1 MQAFRRCGSSSP
13 VWLQDCGPSVAGWRF
28 VAFVAGA
35 AMIGSTLTGCGSM
48 SAGSPP
54 PAPVVAPSNLTYVT
68 ATLSATVGV
77 PIPSDSASVGGSPA
91 TFSVSPVLPAGLALD
106 AATGTIS
113 GTPTAIASSANYV
126 VKAAN
131 SAGSTTA
138 TLTVAVVVAKP
149 SNLAYAESVV
159 NDVLGA
165 AMPAD
170 SPSFNSTVDS
180 FSIAP
185 VLPPGLVLDSSSGV
199 LSGTPA
205 STSPATVYTV
215 TAENS
220 SGSATTQLTISVNA
234 QETVL
239 LEQGHGNSILAIRST
254 AANVLSEDTS
264 GHWVLW
270 DYASGAII
278 ASGDG
283 ANTANQNQ
291 IDLAG
296 QLAVVATAQ
305 QVQMYS
311 VTDGHRILSIPTPSW
326 WRLATDGSYLC
337 AGSSTSLTTWSSAGE
352 QTFSLVGDY
361 HAALPYAAPGQIELA
376 GGPSGPNVIET
387 DSYPGGVS
395 AVSAQF
401 SGTFHAWFLDGHRFV
416 TNLGNTVWVYSSGAV
431 QQALLT
437 LPSIN
442 NLTGQGN
449 WFWVTIPGSPS
460 DEVDVYAVGGS
471 APAQVFTFPTNST
484 YVASGES
491 IGILQLGTPAMSVV
505 DLSGST
511 PVRSDFS
518 IPPIANLSAFAAASP
533 SQWVAGNFHG
543 VLLDGASLTSTRRYF
558 GFGAVFDI
566 AGSSNAAVVST
577 AIGKVLVFNPATAT
591 QIEAIDFLGGK
602 LALSSDGNVL
612 AAAGEALDYQNV
624 PDRTLNLYSLPSK
637 APSTSFVYSYNDSS
651 PFLLDFS
658 LSSSGTVLGQVL
670 ENGGSSGITGYSRIV
685 TDLTNDATIWADAGV
700 AYEFSTPILLSPD
713 GTLIAIASD
722 GNSSSAASFVT
733 NIYRDGVLNGAAAG
747 TGQGWSDN
755 GHLLVLNWTDGFMG
769 EGPDYSGSSLVDPT
783 GVVLS
788 TIPLTAMPE
797 ILGCFQSPT
806 NQCPQFPVQDR
817 FYDPRTNSIY
827 SLPTGA
833 LLWQIPFQAAQDT
846 GVGAVAGSMIVFETG
861 HQVIAATGP

>member
-1 MQAFRRCGSSSP
+1 MQAFLRCGTTTP
-13 VWLQDCGPSVAGWRF
+13 LKFEGCGLSFAGWRV
-28 VAFVAGA
+28 VAFLAVV

-48 SAGSPP
+48 SGSPPP
-54 PAPVVAPSNLTYVT
+54 PAPVVAPSNLTYAT
-68 ATLSATVGV
+68 STLSATVGV

-113 GTPTAIASSANYV
+113 GTPPAIASSAKYV
-126 VKAAN
+126 IEAAN

-138 TLTVAVVVAKP
+138 TVTVAVVVAKP
-149 SNLAYAESVV
+149 SNLTYAESVV
-159 NDVLGA
+159 NDVLGT
-165 AMPAD
+165 AMPPDA
-170 SPSFNSTVDS
+170 PSFNSRVDS

-185 VLPPGLVLDSSSGV
+185 ALPPGLVLDPSSGMI
-199 LSGTPA
+199 SGTPVSSSA
-205 STSPATVYTV
+205 AAVYTV

-220 SGSATTQLTISVNA
+220 SGSATTQLTIAVNA
-234 QETVL
+234 HETVL
-239 LEQGHGNSILAIRST
+239 LEQGHGDPILAIRST

-270 DYASGAII
+270 DYASGAIV

-283 ANTANQNQ
+283 ANITNQNQ

-296 QLAVVATAQ
+296 QLAVVAMAQ

-311 VTDGHRILSIPTPSW
+311 VTDGHLVLSIPAPSW
-326 WRLATDGSYLC
+326 WRLAADGSYLC
-337 AGSSTSLTTWSSAGE
+337 AGSSTSLTAWSPAGD
-352 QTFSLVGDY
+352 QTFSLTGDY
-361 HAALPYAAPGQIELA
+361 HTALVYAAPGQIELA
-376 GGPSGPNVIET
+376 EGPAGDNVIES
-387 DSYPGGVS
+387 DSYPGGAS
-395 AVSAQF
+395 TIGAKF

-416 TNLGNTVWVYSSGAV
+416 TNLGNTVWIYSSGGE
-431 QQALLT
+431 QEALLT
-437 LPSIN
+437 LPSIT

-449 WFWVTIPGSPS
+449 WFWVTIQGSPS
-460 DEVDVYAVGGS
+460 DQLDVFAVGGS
-471 APAQVFTFPTNST
+471 APAQVFTFPTIST

-491 IGILQLGTPAMSVV
+491 IGVLQLGTPAMSVV

-518 IPPIANLSAFAAASP
+518 IPPIANLSAFAAASS

-577 AIGKVLVFNPATAT
+577 AIGKVLVFNLATAT

-602 LALSSDGNVL
+602 LALSSDGRVL

-658 LSSSGTVLGQVL
+658 LSGSGTVLGQVL

-817 FYDPRTNSIY
+817 VYDPRTNSMY
-827 SLPTGA
+827 SLRTGA
-833 LLWQIPFQAAQDT
+833 LLWQVPLQVSEDV
-846 GVGAVAGSMIVFETG
+846 GVGAVAGSTVVFEAG